1 MPAMKDEVDRSSLLS
16 LRQWITVEGPNSRD
30 AVLRKTA
37 VARGLA
43 LILRHIARTGI
54 GRYGQNDKH
63 VDPIFAAL
71 HQHVLGLKSRSLAD
85 DAHVDNFTL
94 EIIDGRPVV
103 LSCVSPSVNLVL
115 EAGDTENAILPRH
128 ESLESWTID
137 LRTSPTDVS
146 HPPTTGMSNEDSDA
160 LLTKLG
166 DLLYKLYSGNP
177 NLCATTAK
185 EVNPIAF
192 QRLNVDDDVVGGH
205 HRQKRR
211 STAVTM
217 LGQFGERHAQL
228 KDLGVPDV
236 TACLVRDLLEVSL
249 GDFRPDTSVA
259 SIEEVCEELQLM
271 HEKSGIFMFASPIV
285 EQPRLE
291 IDTTVLYGRE
301 DEMSRLL
308 SVHDRLRDT
317 GESEAILIDGYSG
330 CGKTSLA
337 RSVIPHV
344 ERAGG
349 YFIGQKLDVLTSSPV
364 ALVLNAFDMLPPLVL
379 KMCNPCEVESIK
391 RDLCSIF
398 GDQLASLVRLLPNA
412 ALLRTSTWSSPPSAS
427 QLDGKLRVDY
437 TLQLFARI
445 ISSRQRP
452 IVLHLDDIQHTDQ
465 YSLDLLQHILCD
477 IKGCSS
483 ILFVGSFRSNELGD
497 EHPVNGFMR
506 KLDRNGTLTSNI
518 HLGGIKLE
526 SINALVSNSLRLVPR
541 YCKDLSREIYRRTDG
556 NPLFAIET
564 LRSFAERGL
573 LEYRL
578 RQYRWCWDI
587 DRIGDVKLSDN
598 VSDLITL
605 KIAALPEK
613 NRQALK
619 ALSCFGSSANHDIL
633 NTLSMELEN
642 LQLGCFDELVNS
654 GLLNKNDA
662 GYNFSHDKVLEAA
675 VNLFTTGSERA
686 CFHRDIGRVLLD
698 AFDKGNLECV
708 GIVADQ
714 CNHGFTSGTP
724 EACTKMAILNEKAAA
739 SALKKADEKSA
750 LHYSRNA
757 MRHLSKNCWESER
770 DLSIRVHLTHAKS
783 AAINGVMDEAKDA
796 IDKLLP
802 YANAI
807 DKMAALSLKGS
818 ILASSRQIQEA
829 LATIV
834 GVLSDLG
841 ETIPQTFDDETLELL
856 FAQTLQSIRE
866 NSISEVRKFK
876 LASPN
881 DEAVP
886 IIRFY
891 DMAVHLS
898 HLLHTNML
906 DIFACKSVMASMKV
920 GWTKC
925 SCFSLAV
932 FGSRALVR
940 GLVDESL
947 TIGFSALKLMERFSD
962 ADDQKTFVYGVYYGT
977 IANFNT
983 PFQLCCERLNHGKE
997 IGLLHGDNLG
1007 AIWNGN
1013 YFLHKG
1019 LLAAIELSKL
1029 QKECKY
1035 QESIVEGDRDQYF
1048 GMTVAYTD
1056 LIKNTLDILTGDEP
1070 FSGPIDGD
1078 WPCPGT
1084 NVIRY
1089 EFIKKYH
1096 HSVRAFWTRNFIQ
1109 CFDQTRFLEDM
1120 YKNLPNTMM
1129 IQFYG
1134 ALAGYCLSENETEN
1148 RLIDV
1153 AIAVM
1158 REKETNCAHNFHNK
1172 RLLLEA
1178 EKLSHEGKIEE
1189 AEAAYLSA
1197 IEASRKAR
1205 FVHEEGLVCELAAAH
1220 YLRNYTEDVR
1230 HRGLLQQ
1237 ALECYKTWGCKPRVE
1252 HVVKMID
1259 N

>member
-1 MPAMKDEVDRSSLLS
+1 PKLLQRELDDMEGIRLRRREADGRPQSPDSGVNGQAGKARLSDAPEAAGGARLVERLDIAQRTFHNHVVAAPILQSGPDLLSSWDNGATGLGVIMEPTVQQIDVDQCRSMPTRRRIKLAPLHRMRNILDASGRANPFAAGNDCANIAFSQAWDQKQHNKRQQTRHPAFQECEQDQTHHHLPQRNITWGCQFYSGLTMPAMKDEVDRSSLLS

-412 ALLRTSTWSSPPSAS
+412 ALLRTSTWSSPPS

-445 ISSRQRP
+445 ISSRSRP

-497 EHPVNGFMR
+497 EHPGNY
-506 KLDRNGTLTSNI
+506 DATL
-518 HLGGIKLE
+518 
-526 SINALVSNSLRLVPR
+526 A
-541 YCKDLSREIYRRTDG
+541 
-556 NPLFAIET
+556 T
-564 LRSFAERGL
+564 L
-573 LEYRL
+573 
-578 RQYRWCWDI
+578 
-587 DRIGDVKLSDN
+587 
-598 VSDLITL
+598 
-605 KIAALPEK
+605 
-613 NRQALK
+613 
-619 ALSCFGSSANHDIL
+619 
-633 NTLSMELEN
+633 
-642 LQLGCFDELVNS
+642 
-654 GLLNKNDA
+654 
-662 GYNFSHDKVLEAA
+662 
-675 VNLFTTGSERA
+675 
-686 CFHRDIGRVLLD
+686 
-698 AFDKGNLECV
+698 
-708 GIVADQ
+708 
-714 CNHGFTSGTP
+714 
-724 EACTKMAILNEKAAA
+724 
-739 SALKKADEKSA
+739 
-750 LHYSRNA
+750 
-757 MRHLSKNCWESER
+757 
-770 DLSIRVHLTHAKS
+770 
-783 AAINGVMDEAKDA
+783 
-796 IDKLLP
+796 
-802 YANAI
+802 
-807 DKMAALSLKGS
+807 LSLS
-818 ILASSRQIQEA
+818 
-829 LATIV
+829 
-834 GVLSDLG
+834 
-841 ETIPQTFDDETLELL
+841 F
-856 FAQTLQSIRE
+856 
-866 NSISEVRKFK
+866 
-876 LASPN
+876 
-881 DEAVP
+881 
-886 IIRFY
+886 
-891 DMAVHLS
+891 
-898 HLLHTNML
+898 
-906 DIFACKSVMASMKV
+906 
-920 GWTKC
+920 
-925 SCFSLAV
+925 
-932 FGSRALVR
+932 
-940 GLVDESL
+940 
-947 TIGFSALKLMERFSD
+947 LK
-962 ADDQKTFVYGVYYGT
+962 
-977 IANFNT
+977 
-983 PFQLCCERLNHGKE
+983 
-997 IGLLHGDNLG
+997 
-1007 AIWNGN
+1007 
-1013 YFLHKG
+1013 
-1019 LLAAIELSKL
+1019 
-1029 QKECKY
+1029 
-1035 QESIVEGDRDQYF
+1035 
-1048 GMTVAYTD
+1048 
-1056 LIKNTLDILTGDEP
+1056 
-1070 FSGPIDGD
+1070 
-1078 WPCPGT
+1078 
-1084 NVIRY
+1084 
-1089 EFIKKYH
+1089 
-1096 HSVRAFWTRNFIQ
+1096 
-1109 CFDQTRFLEDM
+1109 
-1120 YKNLPNTMM
+1120 
-1129 IQFYG
+1129 
-1134 ALAGYCLSENETEN
+1134 
-1148 RLIDV
+1148 
-1153 AIAVM
+1153 
-1158 REKETNCAHNFHNK
+1158 
-1172 RLLLEA
+1172 
-1178 EKLSHEGKIEE
+1178 
-1189 AEAAYLSA
+1189 
-1197 IEASRKAR
+1197 
-1205 FVHEEGLVCELAAAH
+1205 
-1220 YLRNYTEDVR
+1220 
-1230 HRGLLQQ
+1230 
-1237 ALECYKTWGCKPRVE
+1237 
-1252 HVVKMID
+1252 
-1259 N
+1259 